1 MKKNG
6 IIIIF
11 LTGILVLLSGCT
23 GPLITTYDSIGNGTP
38 VQLETNLYNSVELEI
53 TNEIGKVDIRS
64 ETDTNYAVS
73 VILSVFSRN
82 TDTYTLENAE
92 ELTTTTPEANKTK
105 ISFISNPDNLGIP
118 NYKYEITIV
127 VNTAI
132 TLAMDID
139 LTTGSITLDLKDSVL
154 SELNLVS
161 TTGFKDIT
169 ITNCEIADS
178 APFVD
183 GTTGGTDISLINLNF
198 TVITDWTI
206 SSSTGVIDMIING
219 LESINGTHAFD
230 ITATTG
236 DVQVNT
242 ALSGIGF
249 KVTASTSLGTITLPG
264 GSDSPY
270 LSPDYA
276 SAGVKIDFG
285 ITVTTG
291 SVTVTT

>member
-139 LTTGSITLDLKDSVL
+139 LTTGSI
-154 SELNLVS
+154 
-161 TTGFKDIT
+161 
-169 ITNCEIADS
+169 
-178 APFVD
+178 
-183 GTTGGTDISLINLNF
+183 
-198 TVITDWTI
+198 
-206 SSSTGVIDMIING
+206 
-219 LESINGTHAFD
+219 
-230 ITATTG
+230 
-236 DVQVNT
+236 
-242 ALSGIGF
+242 
-249 KVTASTSLGTITLPG
+249 
-264 GSDSPY
+264 
-270 LSPDYA
+270 
-276 SAGVKIDFG
+276 
-285 ITVTTG
+285 
-291 SVTVTT
+291 